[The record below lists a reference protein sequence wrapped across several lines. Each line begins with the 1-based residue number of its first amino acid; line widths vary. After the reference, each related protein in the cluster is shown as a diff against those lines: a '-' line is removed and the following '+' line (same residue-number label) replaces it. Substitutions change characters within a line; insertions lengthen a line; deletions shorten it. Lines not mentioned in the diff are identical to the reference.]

1 MSSGNPCIQV
11 RLLVRSEPLVY
22 LGYWFTLL
30 VIASQFTLHV
40 PFILFPSHH
49 EGGVTTWW
57 PHDSPVYPTWSA
69 QPHRGMGS
77 DPRGV

>member
-1 MSSGNPCIQV
+1 MV
-11 RLLVRSEPLVY
+11 VDLLRLSKDEFREPVYTGSPSKRREPLVY

-49 EGGVTTWW
+49 EGGVTT
-57 PHDSPVYPTWSA
+57 
-69 QPHRGMGS
+69 
-77 DPRGV
+77 